1 MIKALKSYWAFTGK
15 IYRLVV
21 LLLFPLLAVIV
32 PVIVG
37 MIDLGMLSL
46 GIICYYVIFMMA
58 EPLADYWFLGGF
70 YSKNKGALE
79 FLQSSNHFS
88 SMIRDVV
95 VVDLV
100 RRVVLNVFIFLVMV
114 CIGIIDGIEPE
125 GYMLF
130 ALFPLLEILLGEV
143 VTLIGR
149 HFDLWNYYY
158 IVVLLCYMAALLF
171 IAYGI
176 ISAHAFLHWICLALA
191 ILAIVVAVA
200 MVAYTDKKVRDS
212 YYDK

>member
-32 PVIVG
+32 PAIAG
-37 MIDLGMLSL
+37 MIDPVLLPL
-46 GIICYYVIFMMA
+46 GIVGYYVVFMIA

-79 FLQSSNHFS
+79 FMQSSNHFS

-95 VVDLV
+95 VMDLA
-100 RRVVLNVFIFLVMV
+100 RRVALNGFIFLVMV
-114 CIGIIDGIEPE
+114 CIGNIDEIEPE

-130 ALFPLLEILLGEV
+130 AFFPLLEILLGEV

-149 HFDLWNYYY
+149 HFDLWNHHYV
-158 IVVLLCYMAALLF
+158 VVLLCFMAAAAFMVYCF
-171 IAYGI
+171 I
-176 ISAHAFLHWICLALA
+176 SVHDFLPWICLALA
-191 ILAIVVAVA
+191 VLAILVAVVT
-200 MVAYTDKKVRDS
+200 VAYTDKKVRES